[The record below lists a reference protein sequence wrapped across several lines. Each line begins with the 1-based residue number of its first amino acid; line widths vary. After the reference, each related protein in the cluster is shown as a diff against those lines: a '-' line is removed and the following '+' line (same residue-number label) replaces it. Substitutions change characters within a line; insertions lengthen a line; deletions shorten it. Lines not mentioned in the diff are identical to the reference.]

1 MLKEFLKKYLDA
13 FFKVFEDD
21 LKSLPKVAYDEDNED
36 NPSNL
41 YVGEMDN
48 EGWIQWQYVPVD
60 RIIDFSEL
68 EEEYAMHISTE
79 LKEYYNSFYFLELCG
94 FFDNV
99 LIMLDKIDDT
109 TDAIEEFR
117 CVIDSNESM
126 IPIGMDG
133 RNCMI
138 CVKLDSGC
146 VIVDDWECEEQY
158 ILADSLS
165 EFFSKLKPRKDCEE

>member
-1 MLKEFLKKYLDA
+1 M
-13 FFKVFEDD
+13 
-21 LKSLPKVAYDEDNED
+21 
-36 NPSNL
+36 
-41 YVGEMDN
+41 
-48 EGWIQWQYVPVD
+48 D

-68 EEEYAMHISTE
+68 EEEYAIHISTE

-109 TDAIEEFR
+109 TDALTKFR
-117 CVIDSNESM
+117 SVLKNNGSM
-126 IPIGMDG
+126 IKIGIDG
-133 RNCMI
+133 RNCLI